1 MTPLGSDLPIV
12 GRISRFPLGK
22 LGPVGE
28 VPAVVRELVE
38 TGLIRPVRPD
48 KLARI
53 IREVARWG
61 TTPAASI
68 AAANIEIPDN
78 VGLVDELGEL
88 TFASSTSAR
97 TASRGRS
104 RPRG

>member
-1 MTPLGSDLPIV
+1 MSPAARLPIV
-12 GRISRFPLGK
+12 GVHGPAGQA
-22 LGPVGE
+22 GPVGE

-61 TTPAASI
+61 TSPAASI
-68 AAANIEIPDN
+68 AAANIEIPDD
-78 VGLVDELGEL
+78 VGLVDERGAL
-88 TFASSTSAR
+88 TFASSTNAR

-104 RPRG
+104 AARG